1 VAISNHRLVDMTDD
15 TVSFRWKDY
24 RHGGRVRTLT
34 LEAEEFLRRF
44 LAACLA
50 EALRAHPLLRF
61 PGLTLS
67 HGTPVIRG
75 HPRRTRFLARR
86 TCRHCPT
93 SNVAALTHAPARGAR
108 TIERT

>member
-67 HGTPVIRG
+67 HGTPVIPAARDFSRAGRVVTARHRTSRPSRMLRRAGPERLKG
-75 HPRRTRFLARR
+75 H
-86 TCRHCPT
+86 
-93 SNVAALTHAPARGAR
+93 S
-108 TIERT
+108 